1 MHPKQAESDPT
12 APPGLRSARRAR
24 AALAAGLKLAV
35 LVPLGYV
42 AVLYALQDRIIFPG
56 AASQGAPETIVRPSP
71 GTELLHLATPGGERV
86 VALYGPALSPDGTT
100 HPDPG
105 SRPALVYFYGN
116 AMCLAYAEPEFER
129 FRRLGLNV
137 LIPDYLG
144 YGQSDGKASEQ
155 GCRATADTAF
165 QALRDRGF
173 PPERIIAG
181 GWSLGGAVAIDLAA
195 RKRVGGLF
203 AFSTFTSIQSM
214 ARGVMPLPLP
224 GFLFAHKFDSLEKI
238 SRVTCPILLGHGR
251 RDTLVPFR
259 MCGQLARAV
268 QAPLSLVVIDA
279 AEHNDF
285 FDVGGDQIDDAVR
298 NLIEHI

>member
-1 MHPKQAESDPT
+1 MPSEQAEPDPT
-12 APPGLRSARRAR
+12 APTGHRSARRAR

-42 AVLYALQDRIIFPG
+42 AVLYTLQDRIIFPG

-86 VALYGPALSPDGTT
+86 VALYGPALSPDGTP

-116 AMCLAYAEPEFER
+116 AMCLAYAKPEFER

-144 YGQSDGKASEQ
+144 YGQSGGKASEQ

-203 AFSTFTSIQSM
+203 AFSTFTNIQSM

-224 GFLFAHKFDSLEKI
+224 GFLFAHKFDSLKKI

-251 RDTLVPFR
+251 RDTLVPFL